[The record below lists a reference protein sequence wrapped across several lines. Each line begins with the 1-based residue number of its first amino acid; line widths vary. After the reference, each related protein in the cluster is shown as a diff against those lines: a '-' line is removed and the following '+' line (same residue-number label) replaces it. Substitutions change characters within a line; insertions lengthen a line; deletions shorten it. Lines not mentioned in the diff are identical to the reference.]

1 MKVFKYPLNIN
12 KPIVEVPVGSKFL
25 SVQAQKDSL
34 MAWFLVDELQKNYTT
49 VLFSIVGTGH
59 DVPNDIGDFVSTVQ
73 MFEGS
78 LMFHIFKSVN
88 AEKE

>member
-1 MKVFKYPLNIN
+1 MVKV
-12 KPIVEVPVGSKFL
+12 PIGSKFL
-25 SVQAQKDSL
+25 SVQAQKDRL
-34 MAWFLVDELQKNYTT
+34 MTWFLVDELQMDYTY
-49 VLFSIVGTGH
+49 VLFVIIDTEQ

-78 LMFHIFKSVN
+78 KSLHIFKSVN